1 MEPAPSYSWALFM
14 PNQIVRH
21 LTIRTLTIKLLT
33 VWKLTMLTTHQR
45 SYKIYVKYILD
56 IL

>member
-33 VWKLTMLTTHQR
+33 VWNLTMLTTHQC